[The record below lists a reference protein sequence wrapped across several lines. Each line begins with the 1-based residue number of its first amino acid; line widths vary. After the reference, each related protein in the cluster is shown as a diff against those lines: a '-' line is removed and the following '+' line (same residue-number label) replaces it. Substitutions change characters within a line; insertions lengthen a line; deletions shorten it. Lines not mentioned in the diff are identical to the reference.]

1 MKNYCDLFLNSDFLL
16 LADVFEKKKKNRNGC
31 LENYG
36 LFPSRSLS
44 APASS
49 WDAVLVMTKVKLD
62 LFSDVGMSLFIKKG
76 M

>member
-16 LADVFEKKKKNRNGC
+16 LADVFEKKNRNRC

-49 WDAVLVMTKVKLD
+49 WDAVLIMTKVKLD
-62 LFSDVGMSLFIKKG
+62 LFPDVGMSLFIEKG